1 MSREAFDDLAAAVLA
16 GAEPIFDP
24 HTGVSGSGETF
35 AGRGGRA
42 KPRSPGAA
50 SPGARA
56 GYEPP
61 RYCQLCGRALAVQV
75 FPQGWTA
82 RCSRHGELDSAW
94 LER

>member
-1 MSREAFDDLAAAVLA
+1 MRTDALASAVLA
-16 GAEPIFDP
+16 GEPPAFDP
-24 HTGVSGSGETF
+24 HTGKPTALLHAPGAVPGTIP
-35 AGRGGRA
+35 A
-42 KPRSPGAA
+42 KP

-61 RYCQLCGRALAVQV
+61 RYCQICGRRMVVQV
-75 FPQGWTA
+75 FPQGWEA

>member
-1 MSREAFDDLAAAVLA
+1 MT
-16 GAEPIFDP
+16 GAPPIFDP
-24 HTGVSGSGETF
+24 HTG
-35 AGRGGRA
+35 ARGGA
-42 KPRSPGAA
+42 KER

-61 RYCQLCGRALAVQV
+61 RYCQICGRRMVVQV
-75 FPQGWTA
+75 FPQGWAA